1 MAIWAERRV
10 LGRMQTRPGPNR
22 TGPFGLLQSLSDGLK
37 AMLKEDLTPKAVD
50 KVIYIAAPIVSASAA
65 FVIFSVI
72 PFGPEVK
79 IHFTDIVTP
88 LQLADIP
95 VAALFVLAISAVC
108 VYVILMGGW
117 LLVECTLSMCPVIR
131 GV

>member
-50 KVIYIAAPIVSASAA
+50 KVIYIAAQIVSASAA
-65 FVIFSVI
+65 FVIFAVV
-72 PFGPEVK
+72 PFCAEVQFP
-79 IHFTDIVTP
+79 FTGIMTS
-88 LQLADIP
+88 LSLADNP
-95 VAALFVLAISAVC
+95 LAALFFLGVLSL
-108 VYVILMGGW
+108 Y
-117 LLVECTLSMCPVIR
+117 
-131 GV
+131 

>member
-65 FVIFSVI
+65 FVIFAVV
-72 PFGPEVK
+72 PFGPEGRVP
-79 IHFTDIVTP
+79 FTDISTP
-88 LQLADIP
+88 LQRADIP
-95 VAALFVLAISAVC
+95 GAGLCALAVPA
-108 VYVILMGGW
+108 VGVRGRVGG
-117 LLVECTLSMCPVIR
+117 
-131 GV
+131 G